1 MGVRPRFGCL
11 QIAAFYDYD
20 RVLERK
26 ADMSH
31 VVKHSLGQLLI
42 LACCVTAVSAASP
55 ATSAFQKLKGL
66 EGHWEGNEAQG
77 KAVKTEFKLV
87 AGGTAVL
94 ETLAASGM
102 AEMLTVYSMD
112 GESILLTHYC
122 PTNNQPRMR
131 AVPQTGEIKQL
142 VFSFQD
148 AGNLP
153 NPAVGHEYK
162 LVMDFTDNGH
172 LIERW
177 TWRRDGHDTDM
188 VFHFARRRGKQ

>member
-1 MGVRPRFGCL
+1 MHVAYLEARTGAAFHRRFLCRGCL
-11 QIAAFYDYD
+11 SG
-20 RVLERK
+20 R
-26 ADMSH
+26 S
-31 VVKHSLGQLLI
+31 
-42 LACCVTAVSAASP
+42 
-55 ATSAFQKLKGL
+55 
-66 EGHWEGNEAQG
+66 GNFG
-77 KAVKTEFKLV
+77 IPKTEFKLV

-102 AEMLTVYSMD
+102 EEMLTVYSMD

-131 AVPQTGEIKQL
+131 AHPQTSEIRQL

-162 LVMDFTDNGH
+162 LVMDFDDHDH
-172 LIERW
+172 LTERW
-177 TWRRDGHDTDM
+177 TWRRDGHDADM
-188 VFHFARRRGKQ
+188 VFRFARIGKKKP

>member
-1 MGVRPRFGCL
+1 
-11 QIAAFYDYD
+11 
-20 RVLERK
+20 
-26 ADMSH
+26 
-31 VVKHSLGQLLI
+31 
-42 LACCVTAVSAASP
+42 LA
-55 ATSAFQKLKGL
+55 GR
-66 EGHWEGNEAQG
+66 WEGKDDQG
-77 KAVKTEFKLV
+77 EAVKTEFKLV

-102 AEMLTVYSMD
+102 DEMLTVYSLD

-131 AVPQTGEIKQL
+131 ALPQTSEIRQL

-162 LVMDFTDNGH
+162 LVMDFDGNDH
-172 LIERW
+172 LTERW
-177 TWRRDGHDTDM
+177 TWRRDSHDTDM
-188 VFHFARRRGKQ
+188 VFRFARTGKKKP

>member
-1 MGVRPRFGCL
+1 
-11 QIAAFYDYD
+11 
-20 RVLERK
+20 
-26 ADMSH
+26 MSH
-31 VVKHSLGQLLI
+31 ILKHALGQLLI
-42 LACCVTAVSAASP
+42 VAFCVAAVSAAGP
-55 ATSAFQKLKGL
+55 ATSGFQKLQSLAGR
-66 EGHWEGNEAQG
+66 WEGKDDEG

-102 AEMLTVYSMD
+102 EEMLTVYSMD

-131 AVPQTGEIKQL
+131 AHPQTSQIRQL

-162 LVMDFTDNGH
+162 LVMNFDDHDH
-172 LIERW
+172 LTERW

-188 VFHFARRRGKQ
+188 VFRFARIGKKSRDWW